1 MNLIQINERL
11 KDMPLRAV
19 EMYANGSNPQVP
31 AYLALAEMQ
40 RREKLAKQAAM
51 DQGAAQGQ
59 LPSIK
64 EQIEQKAGLMA
75 LQQGRMQQGQQQM
88 ANQATRMPMA
98 VPENVESAEEQ
109 PQAEN
114 SGIAKLPVK
123 DDMYQFAS
131 GGIIAFS
138 GEDQSYVMSPEE
150 IQSLPTREAMMEA
163 LRKNNEIITAENL
176 REAKRREAQE
186 REQQAKEREQQLRF
200 LDVVSPTAAARVRGQ
215 AGSEFT
221 AEASPTP
228 PPSASDLQAILN
240 MKPSGSVAAKAAA
253 PSARAPA
260 SRPAANVPSSQAQP
274 AAPTAATTAPR
285 PASALPEIFTDPTAS
300 NVLKESMKTK
310 TPEEMFREQ
319 QDLLK
324 MFGLTGQAGEGLERR
339 VKERQEQY
347 EARRPTGLQELIRVL
362 GQAGQYK
369 GLSGVAPAYTAMQQ
383 QSRAEDLR
391 FREEQDKLLDELE
404 KARRQEATGRA
415 GAIREDILKGK
426 DIATRSAGVL
436 TAEQMRA
443 QADMAKQRAADESA
457 ERLAGIKF
465 DYERR
470 LKAIPQARIPELKD
484 QYVAE
489 LIKNGMPRDKAIEA
503 AMKLGTAEE
512 GVDVKALKGM
522 QEIAMKTLDPLS
534 GSTPEQKEAARAQ
547 LAEINRRLMQIS
559 GMGGG
564 KFIVKV
570 GDQTFGFPTQEAA
583 DKFKAQAGVK

>member
-1 MNLIQINERL
+1 MNLVQINERL

-19 EMYANGSNPQVP
+19 EMYANGSNPEIP
-31 AYLALAEMQ
+31 PYLALAELQ
-40 RREKLAKQAAM
+40 RREKFAQQASIER
-51 DQGAAQGQ
+51 GAAQGPM
-59 LPSIK
+59 PSIK
-64 EQIEQKAGLMA
+64 EQIEQKVGLMA

-88 ANQATRMPMA
+88 ADQATRMPMS
-98 VPENVESAEEQ
+98 VPQNVESAEEQ

-114 SGIAKLPVK
+114 SGIARLPVK
-123 DDMYQFAS
+123 NDMYQFAS
-131 GGIIAFS
+131 GGIVAFN

-150 IQSLPTREAMMEA
+150 IQNLSTREAMMEA
-163 LRKNNEIITAENL
+163 LRRNNEIITAENL

-186 REQQAKEREQQLRF
+186 RERQAKDRERQLSF
-200 LDVVSPTAAARVRGQ
+200 LDTVSPTAAARVRGQ

-228 PPSASDLQAILN
+228 QPSASDLQAILN
-240 MKPSGSVAAKAAA
+240 MQPSGSVAARAAA
-253 PSARAPA
+253 PSARASAP
-260 SRPAANVPSSQAQP
+260 RPAANVPPSQAQP

-285 PASALPEIFTDPTAS
+285 PASALPEIFTDTTAS

-319 QDLLK
+319 QALLK

-415 GAIREDILKGK
+415 NAIREDILKGK
-426 DIATRSAGVL
+426 DIATRSAGVI

-443 QADMAKQRAADESA
+443 QADMARQKAADESA

-470 LKAIPQARIPELKD
+470 LKAIPQARIPELKE
-484 QYVAE
+484 QYVND
-489 LIKNGMPRDKAIEA
+489 LVKNGMPRDKAIEA
-503 AMKLGTAEE
+503 AMKLGTA
-512 GVDVKALKGM
+512 GDRIDVEALK
-522 QEIAMKTLDPLS
+522 ASAKTLNEELQRINIS
-534 GSTPEQKEAARAQ
+534 KERK
-547 LAEINRRLMQIS
+547 AEIEKQLDDVNRTLMQI
-559 GMGGG
+559 GGIGGG
-564 KFIVKV
+564 RFIVKV

>member
-1 MNLIQINERL
+1 
-11 KDMPLRAV
+11 MPLRAV

-40 RREKLAKQAAM
+40 RREKLSRQAAM

-131 GGIIAFS
+131 GGIIAFN

-240 MKPSGSVAAKAAA
+240 TQPSGSVATKTAAK
-253 PSARAPA
+253 P
-260 SRPAANVPSSQAQP
+260 RPTNVQQP
-274 AAPTAATTAPR
+274 PQAAPTQTVPPQAAQPS
-285 PASALPEIFTDPTAS
+285 ASKPTSSSPDIFTDPAFMDVVRKNLTPQTAQE
-300 NVLKESMKTK
+300 L
-310 TPEEMFREQ
+310 FQQQ
-319 QDLLK
+319 QDLLR
-324 MFGLTGQAGEGLERR
+324 MQGITGPAAVEQERR
-339 VKERQEQY
+339 AKERQAEY
-347 EARRPTGLQELIRVL
+347 ESRKPTGLQDLIRVL

-369 GLSGVAPAYTAMQQ
+369 GLSGVAPAYTSLQQ
-383 QSRAEDLR
+383 QRRAEDLK
-391 FREEQDKLLDELE
+391 FREEQDRLLDAIEE
-404 KARRQEATGRA
+404 KRRAEATGRA

-426 DIATRSAGVL
+426 DIAAQTAGKMASAQMQAK
-436 TAEQMRA
+436 AEFI
-443 QADMAKQRAADESA
+443 KQGMSDESA
-457 ERLAGIKF
+457 ERLAGIRF
-465 DYERR
+465 EYERR
-470 LKAIPQARIPELKD
+470 LKAIPQAQRPDLKE
-484 QYVAE
+484 QYVAD